1 MTQSSAL
8 WTTTIASL
16 LGALACSGNAVDGNG
31 ADGALTGGDTA
42 TLAQDLRGPDAASYL
57 TLRRDLRR
65 CAAPRCGGFFVDSV
79 NRATLRCA
87 DGQRSAE
94 CYVAELDLSALGL
107 AGEQEAELR
116 GSPESFLVLGE
127 LTARSTRGGRL
138 GQLLVSEAWQGH
150 PGITPSGQFFRARND
165 GIVCITSPCL
175 SFSAELLNREQP
187 SFQLAE
193 IDLSSVS
200 DDPSAA
206 FEQLNAADGL
216 LLAGQRSVVRGPAGR
231 ARGLEASEF
240 YLPFVAQTQACG
252 GLRPSQCAEGSF
264 CNFPPESIC
273 GAADGPGVCEPIP
286 EVCTFIFAPVCGC
299 DGKTYGNACEAASAG
314 VSVISEGECA
324 APEPAPQA
332 CGSRGLPPCDADSFC
347 SFPAESDCGRADR
360 PGTCAR
366 RPEACI
372 QLFRPVCGCDGQT
385 YGNSCSAAS
394 AGVSVES
401 DGACEDQP

>member
-1 MTQSSAL
+1 MTHSSAL

-16 LGALACSGNAVDGNG
+16 LGALACSGNASDTAAPGDPS
-31 ADGALTGGDTA
+31 AGGDTA

-94 CYVAELDLSALGL
+94 CYVADLDLGALGL
-107 AGEQEAELR
+107 SAEQEAALR

-127 LTARSTRGGRL
+127 LTPLDTRAGRL

-150 PGITPSGQFFRARND
+150 PGITPSGRFFRARND
-165 GIVCITSPCL
+165 GIVCITFPCL
-175 SFSAELLNREQP
+175 SFSAELVNREQP
-187 SFQLAE
+187 SFQIAE
-193 IDLSSVS
+193 IDLSAVS
-200 DDPSAA
+200 DDPSGA
-206 FEQLNAADGL
+206 FEQLSAPDGL

-231 ARGLEASEF
+231 ALGLEASEF
-240 YLPFVAQTQACG
+240 YLPFVAQTQSCG
-252 GLRPSQCAEGSF
+252 GLRPSPCAEGSF

-286 EVCTFIFAPVCGC
+286 QICTRIFAPVCGC
-299 DGKTYGNACEAASAG
+299 DGQTYGNACEAASAS
-314 VSVISEGECA
+314 VSIISEGECA
-324 APEPAPQA
+324 PPEPQA
-332 CGSRGLPPCDADSFC
+332 CGSRGLPACDADSFC

-360 PGTCAR
+360 PGTCAP
-366 RPEACI
+366 RPQACI

>member
-1 MTQSSAL
+1 MTHSSVL
-8 WTTTIASL
+8 WTTLASL
-16 LGALACSGNAVDGNG
+16 LGALACSGNA
-31 ADGALTGGDTA
+31 DGAVSGDEGAGDATS
-42 TLAQDLRGPDAASYL
+42 TLAQDLRGPDASEYV

-65 CAAPRCGGFFVDSV
+65 CAFPFCGGFFVDSV

-87 DGQRSAE
+87 DGRRSAE
-94 CYVAELDLSALGL
+94 CYVAELELSALGL
-107 AGEQEAELR
+107 SPEQEAELL
-116 GSPESFLVLGE
+116 GSAESFLL
-127 LTARSTRGGRL
+127 SGRL
-138 GQLLVSEAWQGH
+138 STKVSSAGRWGQLLVSEAWQGH
-150 PGITPSGQFFRARND
+150 PGVTPSGRFFRARNE

-175 SFSAELLNREQP
+175 SFSAELLNRDQP
-187 SFQLAE
+187 SFQVAE
-193 IDLSSVS
+193 IDLSAVS

-206 FEQLNAADGL
+206 FEQLSAADGL

-231 ARGLEASEF
+231 ALGLEASEF

-286 EVCTFIFAPVCGC
+286 EVCTRIFAPVCGC
-299 DGKTYGNACEAASAG
+299 DGQTYANACEAAASS

-324 APEPAPQA
+324 PPEPQL
-332 CGSRGLPPCDADSFC
+332 CGSRGLPACDADSFC
-347 SFPAESDCGRADR
+347 SFPPESDCGRADR
-360 PGTCAR
+360 PGVCAR

-385 YGNSCSAAS
+385 YGNSCNAAS
-394 AGVSVES
+394 AGVSVEFE
-401 DGACEDQP
+401 GACEDQP